1 MLYFETFLSTSL
13 RRSLRVS
20 LLFICLVAGF
30 AGFRAGHA
38 EAHVKWFAPFEVAGQ
53 PRVIEK
59 VLSTDFVALSLL
71 ALALMVLGCILDRTA
86 LGEMISR
93 SLDRVTAAVRANED
107 VAVRAT
113 CAFFLVAV
121 WTMGGTLLTPELK
134 TSALWVPQLQLAMAA
149 TLLTRRTAWMAGVGI
164 IVLYAVSVRQY
175 GIFHLLDYPIFLGVA
190 LYLIARS
197 VPRALPFAI
206 RPLDLLRW
214 SASITL
220 MWASVEKWAYPEW
233 TLPMFIQHPEL
244 SMGYD
249 FELFMR
255 AAGVIE
261 FTLAFALIGPSL
273 VRRASALVLLGMF
286 LSATAEFGK
295 LDVIGHSVIVAVL
308 LVISADAKRAAPQ
321 VKMWRRVAV
330 PAMAYTAALVTSL
343 SLYYGMHAILFGTT
357 IT

>member
-1 MLYFETFLSTSL
+1 MLCFETGVLAGIW
-13 RRSLRVS
+13 RRVS
-20 LLFICLVAGF
+20 AVVTMSGVALLLA
-30 AGFRAGHA
+30 APAQ
-38 EAHVKWFAPFEVAGQ
+38 AHVKWFAPFDVAGQ
-53 PRVIEK
+53 PRVIGK
-59 VLSTDFVALSLL
+59 VLSVDFAALSLL
-71 ALALMVLGCILDRTA
+71 ALALMVIGCILDRTV
-86 LGEMISR
+86 LGESL
-93 SLDRVTAAVRANED
+93 SSALDRVTAVVRANED
-107 VAVRAT
+107 VAMRAT

-134 TSALWVPQLQLAMAA
+134 TSASWVPQLQLAMAA
-149 TLLTRRTAWMAGVGI
+149 TLLTRRTAALAGVGI
-164 IVLYAVSVRQY
+164 IVLYATSVLDY

-190 LYLIARS
+190 LYLIARA
-197 VPRALPFAI
+197 VPRALPFGI
-206 RPLDLLRW
+206 RPIDLLRW

-249 FELFMR
+249 FELFMQ

-308 LVISADAKRAAPQ
+308 LVLSSDAKREAP
-321 VKMWRRVAV
+321 VPLVWRWVAK
-330 PAMAYTAALVTSL
+330 PAMAYAVALATSL